1 VAKII
6 ISRPRPP
13 KPSTFCTLSTA
24 REVEVL
30 KSLHSFVRDK
40 SLLGELF
47 RQENLM
53 KQNASAGS
61 NFAKARSH
69 WLGTNF

>member
-1 VAKII
+1 
-6 ISRPRPP
+6 
-13 KPSTFCTLSTA
+13 
-24 REVEVL
+24 VL
-30 KSLHSFVRDK
+30 KSIHSVVQYK

-61 NFAKARSH
+61 NFAKARSY
-69 WLGTNF
+69 WLGTYF